1 MTEPAPRVLVVDDET
16 QMVSIV
22 SFALETQ
29 GFVPSVARN
38 AEQAWRMLCDEPFDL
53 VVLDVML
60 PGASGIQLTERIRA
74 TSDTPVVLLTARGEE
89 EDRLRGLL
97 AGADDY
103 LTKPFSPREL
113 ALRAAAIIRRTRS
126 QASEQEILVNG
137 PLSIDRGR
145 RLARL
150 DGNALRLSGVELQ
163 LLTALAMRAG
173 EAVHWRQL
181 LNEVWHTGGIQGGRD
196 MVKTAV
202 YRLRHA
208 IGPTADD
215 LIVTVRGVGYLMP
228 RLDASNPG
236 SADPSPERDGP
247 PSGR

>member
-1 MTEPAPRVLVVDDET
+1 MTDPAPRVLVVDDET

-38 AEQAWRMLCDEPFDL
+38 AEQAWRMLCDERFDL

-126 QASEQEILVNG
+126 RAPEQDVLVNG
-137 PLSIDRGR
+137 PLRIDRGR
-145 RLARL
+145 RQAQL
-150 DGNALRLSGVELQ
+150 DGVPLRLSGVEYE
-163 LLTALAMRAG
+163 LLVALAVRAG
-173 EAVHWRQL
+173 EPVEWRQL
-181 LNEVWHTGGIQGGRD
+181 LNEVWHTAVLAGGRD
-196 MVKTAV
+196 MVKTAA

-228 RLDASNPG
+228 RLGAGSDPDA
-236 SADPSPERDGP
+236 RP
-247 PSGR
+247 PQP